1 MTDIRV
7 LELGTLIA
15 GPFCGQLFGDM
26 GAEVIKIE
34 PPGTGD
40 PMRAWGRGLPVWWP
54 VIARNKKSVTLNLRE
69 PRGQDLLKQLVAQ
82 ADVLIENFRPG
93 TLEKWGLDFEGLSA
107 VNERL
112 VMVRVSG
119 FGQTGPYARR
129 AGYGSVGEA
138 MGGIRYLAGDPD
150 RPPSR
155 VGLSIGDS
163 LAATFA
169 CVGALAALH
178 DRERSGKGQ
187 VVDSAI
193 YEAVLAVME
202 STVPE
207 YTQGG
212 TIRERSG
219 AILPKTAPSNVYPTA
234 DGEMIVMGANQ
245 DSVFAR
251 LAEAMGQPGLATDP
265 RYADHVARGEHQD
278 ELDDAIAHWTAT
290 LEADALLD
298 TPRTA
303 WRALR
308 AHLPHAGDARRP
320 ALPGPQCHHRRGASG
335 VRAAQDAER
344 VPEDVAHPGDGAL
357 AGARTRGAQ
366 RRGLQGP
373 ARSFRGGTRRARG
386 GGDCLRKSVS
396 PVYAPRKRIAANS
409 NVAVATCA
417 PTIRTVSAERCRAS
431 SAMISAFTAARSDF
445 VASSSLAVATVDAVG
460 ALTPTPSNHSPASA
474 RARPRLP
481 RR

>member
-1 MTDIRV
+1 MTGPLTDLRV
-7 LELGTLIA
+7 VELGTLIA

-26 GAEVIKIE
+26 GAEVIKVE

-69 PRGQDLLKQLVAQ
+69 PRGQQLLRDLAAH

-93 TLEKWGLDFEGLSA
+93 TLERWGLDYDALSA

-178 DRERSGKGQ
+178 DRERTGKGQ

-234 DGEMIVMGANQ
+234 DGETIVMGANQ

-251 LAEAMGQPGLATDP
+251 LAEAMGQPALAADP
-265 RYADHVARGEHQD
+265 HYADHVARGEHQD
-278 ELDDAIAHWTAT
+278 ELDEIIAGWTAT
-290 LEADALLD
+290 MEADPLLD
-298 TPRTA
+298 VLEDHGVPAGRIF
-303 WRALR
+303 RAPEMLTD
-308 AHLPHAGDARRP
+308 PHFQARDAI
-320 ALPGPQCHHRRGASG
+320 
-335 VRAAQDAER
+335 V
-344 VPEDVAHPGDGAL
+344 DVAHPLFERLKMQNVFPKLSRTQGTVRWPGPELGAHNAEVYGGLLGLSGDELAALGA
-357 AGARTRGAQ
+357 AG
-366 RRGLQGP
+366 
-373 ARSFRGGTRRARG
+373 
-386 GGDCLRKSVS
+386 V
-396 PVYAPRKRIAANS
+396 V
-409 NVAVATCA
+409 
-417 PTIRTVSAERCRAS
+417 
-431 SAMISAFTAARSDF
+431 
-445 VASSSLAVATVDAVG
+445 
-460 ALTPTPSNHSPASA
+460 
-474 RARPRLP
+474 
-481 RR
+481 

>member
-1 MTDIRV
+1 MTGPLTDLRV
-7 LELGTLIA
+7 IELGTLIA

-26 GAEVIKIE
+26 GAEVIKVE

-69 PRGQDLLKQLVAQ
+69 PRGQELLKDLAAH

-93 TLEKWGLDFEGLSA
+93 TLERWGLDYAALSA

-178 DRERSGKGQ
+178 DRERTGKGQ

-234 DGEMIVMGANQ
+234 NGEMIVMGANQ

-251 LAEAMGQPGLATDP
+251 LTEAMGQPALAIDP

-278 ELDDAIAHWTAT
+278 ELDEVIAGWTST
-290 LEADALLD
+290 LEADPLLD
-298 TPRTA
+298 VLERHGVPAGRIF
-303 WRALR
+303 RAPEMLTD
-308 AHLPHAGDARRP
+308 PHFQARDAI
-320 ALPGPQCHHRRGASG
+320 
-335 VRAAQDAER
+335 V
-344 VPEDVAHPGDGAL
+344 DVAHPLFERLKMQNVFPKLSRTQGTVRWPGPELGAHN
-357 AGARTRGAQ
+357 AEVY
-366 RRGLQGP
+366 RGLLGL
-373 ARSFRGGTRRARG
+373 S
-386 GGDCLRKSVS
+386 DDEL
-396 PVYAPRKRIAANS
+396 AALG
-409 NVAVATCA
+409 
-417 PTIRTVSAERCRAS
+417 
-431 SAMISAFTAARSDF
+431 AAGI
-445 VASSSLAVATVDAVG
+445 V
-460 ALTPTPSNHSPASA
+460 
-474 RARPRLP
+474 
-481 RR
+481 

>member
-1 MTDIRV
+1 MTGPLTDIRV
-7 LELGTLIA
+7 VELGTLIA

-26 GAEVIKIE
+26 GAEVIKVE
-34 PPGTGD
+34 APGTGD

-69 PRGQDLLKQLVAQ
+69 PRGQDLLKELAAR

-93 TLEKWGLDFEGLSA
+93 TLEKWGLDFETLSA

-178 DRERSGKGQ
+178 DRERTGRGQ

-207 YTQGG
+207 YTEGG

-219 AILPKTAPSNVYPTA
+219 AILPKTAPSNVYATA

-251 LAEAMGQPGLATDP
+251 LAEAMAQPGLALDP

-278 ELDDAIAHWTAT
+278 ELDDVIAEWTAT
-290 LEADALLD
+290 LPADALLD
-298 TPRTA
+298 TLERHGVPSGRIY
-303 WRALR
+303 RAPEML
-308 AHLPHAGDARRP
+308 ADPHFQARDAI
-320 ALPGPQCHHRRGASG
+320 
-335 VRAAQDAER
+335 V
-344 VPEDVAHPGDGAL
+344 DVAHPVFERL
-357 AGARTRGAQ
+357 KMQNVFPKMSRTQGTVRWPGPELGEHNDEVY
-366 RRGLQGP
+366 RGLLGLSIEELETLNK
-373 ARSFRGGTRRARG
+373 AG
-386 GGDCLRKSVS
+386 V
-396 PVYAPRKRIAANS
+396 V
-409 NVAVATCA
+409 
-417 PTIRTVSAERCRAS
+417 
-431 SAMISAFTAARSDF
+431 
-445 VASSSLAVATVDAVG
+445 
-460 ALTPTPSNHSPASA
+460 
-474 RARPRLP
+474 
-481 RR
+481 